1 MSIAFIALGTNKG
14 NRLDNLKKAVRCFEN
29 DAKTTVIKKSLI
41 YETKPFGYRE
51 QGDFLNAVIK
61 INTNYLLKDLFNF
74 IKEIEKRLG
83 RTESF
88 RWGPREIDIDIL
100 FYDDLVHSDDVIT
113 IPHPGIPE
121 RDFVLIPLSEIE
133 PELVH
138 PVLKKKISDICSCL
152 KDRTVI
158 KKLQVKL

>member
-1 MSIAFIALGTNKG
+1 LSIAFIALGSNKG
-14 NRLDNLKKAVRCFEN
+14 NIFDNLKNAVRCFEN
-29 DAKTTVIKKSLI
+29 DAKTAVVKKSSI

-51 QGDFLNAVIK
+51 QGNFLNAVIK

-74 IKEIEKRLG
+74 IKEIEKKLG

-100 FYDDLVHSDDVIT
+100 LYDDLVYSDELIT

-121 RDFVLIPLSEIE
+121 RDFVLVPLNEIE
-133 PELVH
+133 PGFVH
-138 PVLKKKISDICSCL
+138 PVLKKKISDICSEL
-152 KDRTVI
+152 KNRTVI
-158 KKLQVKL
+158 KKLRVKL